1 MIIILNKNHNQEI
14 LIPNYLQPFQVT
26 DLVRLGKNNDG
37 GYLVSRNDI
46 KNTKYLISLG
56 VSFDI
61 SFEKDF
67 KKELKN
73 LKIISYD
80 GSVGF
85 KYYKKNLKLRFK
97 NLIKKPGLSSF
108 KKVFSRLVDF
118 LSFIQFYSFNK
129 NSIHIEKFIN
139 SGLSEEFQ
147 NNFYKFYGYKAE
159 FVTIEELF
167 FDIDENSFFSID
179 IEGSEYGL
187 FDFLVD
193 SQDKVSGLV
202 IELHDAHLNKP
213 KIENF
218 INSFDLKL
226 IHLHINNYAKVYQG
240 FPSVIELTFSKY
252 AEITNNKVTTLPNN
266 LDQNNDSRGPNYVIV
281 FEDK

>member
-1 MIIILNKNHNQEI
+1 M
-14 LIPNYLQPFQVT
+14 
-26 DLVRLGKNNDG
+26 GKNNDG
-37 GYLVSRNDI
+37 GYLVSKKDI
-46 KNTKYLISLG
+46 KNSENLISLG

-73 LKIISYD
+73 LKIISFD

-85 KYYKKNLKLRFK
+85 KYYKKNLKLRIK
-97 NLIKKPGLSSF
+97 NLIKKPSVYQF
-108 KKVFSRLVDF
+108 KKVLNRLVDF
-118 LSFIQFYSFNK
+118 LSFIQFYSFYK
-129 NSIHIEKFIN
+129 NSIHIEKFID
-139 SGLSEEFQ
+139 SGLEKDFK
-147 NNFYKFYGYKAE
+147 NNFYKFYGYEAE
-159 FVTIEELF
+159 FISIEELF

-187 FDFLVD
+187 FDFLID

-202 IELHDAHLNKP
+202 IELHDAHLNKS

-218 INSFDLKL
+218 INSFRLRL
-226 IHLHINNYAKVYQG
+226 IHVHINNYAKIYQG

-252 AEITNNKVTTLPNN
+252 GEFTNNQVMTLPNK
-266 LDQNNDSRGPNYVIV
+266 LDQNNDASGPNYKIV
-281 FEDK
+281 FENKSV